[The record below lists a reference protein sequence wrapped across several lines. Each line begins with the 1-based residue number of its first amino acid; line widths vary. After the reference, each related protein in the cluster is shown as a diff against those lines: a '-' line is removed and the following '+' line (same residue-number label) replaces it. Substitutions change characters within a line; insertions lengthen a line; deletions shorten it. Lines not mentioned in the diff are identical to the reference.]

1 MLGLFASACRG
12 CVDVAAALAGR
23 RLGSLRVLAG
33 SQVASLAAL
42 MLIVLADPSR
52 MGPDAA
58 AGLAAGVPLGVLAAV
73 AYLAYFTALRIGPL
87 SVVSPVI
94 VAYGGATV
102 VLAVVFR
109 GESLLPP
116 QAAGAAVA
124 TAGVV
129 LAGLVFDEGSL
140 RGARIVGP
148 GVLFAILTM
157 LLFAILTVILADP
170 IRAFGWLP
178 VVVGS
183 RIANMATALVL
194 LAIGLRSDASRFGR
208 SGEVRPRTWDRTGVL
223 LVVIAGVFDIV
234 AFAAYAIGL
243 EVADVWLV
251 GLASSFGPV
260 VAIGFAVWRLGERL
274 RPSQWLGVALIAVG
288 VVVLA
293 VAG

>member
-1 MLGLFASACRG
+1 
-12 CVDVAAALAGR
+12 
-23 RLGSLRVLAG
+23 
-33 SQVASLAAL
+33 
-42 MLIVLADPSR
+42 
-52 MGPDAA
+52 
-58 AGLAAGVPLGVLAAV
+58 
-73 AYLAYFTALRIGPL
+73 
-87 SVVSPVI
+87 VI
-94 VAYGGATV
+94 VAAGATV
-102 VLAVVFR
+102 VLVRCSVA
-109 GESLLPP
+109 S
-116 QAAGAAVA
+116 AAAAADRGAAVA
-124 TAGVV
+124 TAAAP
-129 LAGLVFDEGSL
+129 AGLVFDEGHRAGTD
-140 RGARIVGP
+140 RGGRAVRV
-148 GVLFAILTM
+148 LTM

-183 RIANMATALVL
+183 RIANMATAFVL